1 MEYMA
6 NMGKAI
12 MIMMINKFFTT
23 LGYILIM
30 TGGAATF
37 YFMFSTLTVTPFLG
51 SPTSAIALP

>member
-1 MEYMA
+1 MA
-6 NMGKAI
+6 NMGKAM

-37 YFMFSTLTVTPFLG
+37 YFMFSTLTYTPILQL
-51 SPTSAIALP
+51 PVNAIALP